1 MKISEETEK
10 LIIKLIRDLAG
21 ALLAGLL
28 FVLFLNRG
36 VLLHKDNVNFVRTSP
51 DYTAT
56 YELDDGYR
64 KGIWTAY
71 EGNSVTVVNRDGS
84 VHSSFDA
91 FETGL
96 YVERLSFEL
105 ENLGEKPLD
114 LTVRVSCLENESSLK
129 EYEYTDFQPIYLVNE
144 VIPVRKE
151 HVVAVDIYPTP
162 ASANADGVKTG
173 GTDSAA
179 LSGGASV
186 DEAAS
191 KAVFR
196 VGAIR
201 VDNRFIWN
209 PYAFFFVFAAVFC
222 LAVLVEFGGYFRKR
236 PAAAFLLIALLM
248 GLSMVTGLPRNKIG
262 YDEESHLQAVVDMA
276 SFPSGELHLSDAMLY
291 QLLITE
297 YNHPDAQPANAPE
310 MREWNA
316 RLSELANYREGA
328 RTPDFYTLPN
338 RIPSYLVMAAAVKL
352 GKGLHLSWPSL
363 LLLARTANLLMYI
376 AVMTL
381 AIWFCPAG
389 QWLMML
395 IGLFP
400 INIFLACT
408 VSYDPFIIAFL
419 SLGYALMMRG
429 RKYVLPAL
437 LCIFAGCLSKA
448 VYAPIAL
455 LPLIWLH
462 GRKEEDDTE
471 AAGSREQHHTGLW
484 HPDTRDWLLLFG
496 CGLVFVLLA
505 GTFILPT
512 ILVPAQGGDMRGG
525 EAVSEVSQVGFILGH
540 PFRYMWI
547 LLRQIILWFPKCWFG
562 ADCITH
568 MGHIVNG
575 STAFKGYYPAYM
587 ILLAGTVIVSW
598 IRQGGNHAEDGKG
611 AGQRA
616 SETASGK
623 PGSYAAGIQMENGSA
638 GKVGFGTDRLFH
650 GKNPERPG
658 EILIDVAGLHLP
670 ARIWTILMVGAASV
684 LIWTSMY
691 VAFTEPGA
699 PEIAGVQGRY
709 FIPLMFPFY
718 MVLSGPHAPKTASL
732 ETKTGLWYYLLE
744 LAGAALLAL
753 TVWTAVISRF
763 CL

>member
-1 MKISEETEK
+1 MNIKITEETEK
-10 LIIKLIRDLAG
+10 LTIKLIRDLAG
-21 ALLAGLL
+21 AFLAGLL

-71 EGNSVTVVNRDGS
+71 EGNSVTVVNHDGS
-84 VHSSFDA
+84 VHCSFDA
-91 FETGL
+91 FETGF

-105 ENLGEKPLD
+105 ENLGEKPAD
-114 LTVRVSCLENESSLK
+114 LTVRVSCLENDSLLK

-151 HVVAVDIYPTP
+151 HVVAVDIFPTP
-162 ASANADGVKTG
+162 ASDNADGVKEG
-173 GTDSAA
+173 AA
-179 LSGGASV
+179 V
-186 DEAAS
+186 DEAVSEA
-191 KAVFR
+191 AFR

-209 PYAFFFVFAAVFC
+209 SYVFFFAFAAVFC
-222 LAVLVEFGGYFRKR
+222 LAVLIEFRGYFRKR
-236 PAAAFLLIALLM
+236 PAAAFCLIALLM

-262 YDEESHLQAVVDMA
+262 YDEESHLQAVMDMA

-297 YNHPDAQPANAPE
+297 YNHPDAQPANANE
-310 MREWNA
+310 MQEWDA

-338 RIPSYLVMAAAVKL
+338 RVPSYLVMAAAVKL
-352 GKGLHLSWPSL
+352 GKGLHLAWPSL
-363 LLLARTANLLMYI
+363 LLLARMSNLLMYI

-408 VSYDPFIIAFL
+408 VSYDPFITAFL
-419 SLGYALMMRG
+419 SLGYALMLRG
-429 RKYVLPAL
+429 RKYALPAL
-437 LCIFAGCLSKA
+437 LCIFLGCLSKA
-448 VYAPIAL
+448 VYAPVAL
-455 LPLIWLH
+455 LPLTWLH
-462 GRKEEDDTE
+462 GRKDE
-471 AAGSREQHHTGLW
+471 ADSETAGSSKEQHHGGLW

-496 CGLVFVLLA
+496 CGLVFILLA

-512 ILVPAQGGDMRGG
+512 ILAPVQGGDIRGG

-540 PFRYMWI
+540 PFRYTWI

-575 STAFKGYYPAYM
+575 STVFKGYYLPYL

-598 IRQGGNHAEDGKG
+598 LKKG
-611 AGQRA
+611 RA
-616 SETASGK
+616 
-623 PGSYAAGIQMENGSA
+623 PENDSA
-638 GKVGFGTDRLFH
+638 GKVSFGTDRLFH

-658 EILIDVAGLHLP
+658 EILIDVEKLHLP
-670 ARIWTILMVGAASV
+670 ARIWTLLMVGAASV

-699 PEIAGVQGRY
+699 AEIAGVQGRY
-709 FIPLMFPFY
+709 FIPLMFPLY
-718 MVLSGPHAPKTASL
+718 MVLSGPNAAGAGSL

-744 LAGAALLAL
+744 LAAAVLLAL

>member
-209 PYAFFFVFAAVFC
+209 PYAFFFVFAVVFC
-222 LAVLVEFGGYFRKR
+222 LAALVEFGGYFRKR

-623 PGSYAAGIQMENGSA
+623 PGSYAAGIQTENGSA

>member
-209 PYAFFFVFAAVFC
+209 PYAFFFVFAVVFC
-222 LAVLVEFGGYFRKR
+222 LAALVEFGGYFRKR

-512 ILVPAQGGDMRGG
+512 ILAPAQGGDMRGG

-575 STAFKGYYPAYM
+575 STAFKGYYPAYL

-623 PGSYAAGIQMENGSA
+623 PGSYAAGIQTENGSA